1 MKKIIIVAIFITIS
15 NFMPALGDTVIVKS
29 GENISDSLD
38 RTALKGEAV
47 SFIVVFENF
56 KKEAKITNEDDFNK
70 LLEQFAPEQR
80 PYI

>member
-1 MKKIIIVAIFITIS
+1 MLTFHSIGGFLRSLPLSS
-15 NFMPALGDTVIVKS
+15 NIVKS

-47 SFIVVFENF
+47 SFIAVFENF